1 MKRIASGAA
10 KIERV
15 SALPSPS
22 PPNNPAKRLLQT
34 ALGVTQQHQRLAV
47 LLRESV
53 RRRLLHPGANTHQI
67 IDVYIATIKV
77 LRILDP
83 KVGDGRRT
91 VRDRVP

>member
-1 MKRIASGAA
+1 MCT
-10 KIERV
+10 
-15 SALPSPS
+15 
-22 PPNNPAKRLLQT
+22 PACFAGLSLSDPRQT

-83 KVGDGRRT
+83 KV
-91 VRDRVP
+91 P

>member
-1 MKRIASGAA
+1 M
-10 KIERV
+10 
-15 SALPSPS
+15 
-22 PPNNPAKRLLQT
+22 
-34 ALGVTQQHQRLAV
+34 

-83 KVGDGRRT
+83 KVRFM
-91 VRDRVP
+91 RVVAG

>member
-1 MKRIASGAA
+1 MSR
-10 KIERV
+10 
-15 SALPSPS
+15 
-22 PPNNPAKRLLQT
+22 QT

-83 KVGDGRRT
+83 KVCVGGGAGAGCDESR
-91 VRDRVP
+91 